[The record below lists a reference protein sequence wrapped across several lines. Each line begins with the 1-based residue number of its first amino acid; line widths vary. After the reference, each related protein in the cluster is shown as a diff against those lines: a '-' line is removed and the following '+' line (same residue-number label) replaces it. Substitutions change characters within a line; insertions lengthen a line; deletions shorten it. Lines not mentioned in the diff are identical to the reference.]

1 MATTCLLILVLPVL
15 AIVLSV
21 LRIFVFAKS
30 VHTIKMGRSAFH
42 ADKTAF
48 CAILRV
54 VRNAKA
60 VIIIN
65 LVRIVASAA

>member
-21 LRIFVFAKS
+21 LRIFVFAKP

-42 ADKTAF
+42 AKKTAF
-48 CAILRV
+48 CAIQRV